1 MILPYEGQHSLVP
14 TEAIAKTEVAHQMHQ
29 TVSTNSQVATKPTQV
44 IERKKVSLPGL
55 KISTNN
61 LGINSILNPPKKQ
74 SDTLEAVLPDLAEN
88 FTHTELMAVWNS
100 YALDLKREKKDKL
113 YATLTGANPI
123 LTSDYQIT
131 LEISNSAQA
140 IDLEKEKVNLLGHLR
155 SSLKNYQITFNY
167 KISAVQKFANTDT
180 KSTFE
185 KLAEENPS
193 LHKFRKLFNLDIDF

>member
-14 TEAIAKTEVAHQMHQ
+14 TEPIAKTEVSHQSHQ
-29 TVSTNSQVATKPTQV
+29 VVSSTSQVATKPTQV
-44 IERKKVSLPGL
+44 IERKKVSMPGL

-155 SSLKNYQITFNY
+155 SSLKNYHITFNY

>member
-1 MILPYEGQHSLVP
+1 VILPYEGQHSLVP
-14 TEAIAKTEVAHQMHQ
+14 IEPVAKTEASHQVHQ
-29 TVSTNSQVATKPTQV
+29 TVSSTSQVAAKPTQV
-44 IERKKVSLPGL
+44 IERKKVSMPGL

-74 SDTLEAVLPDLAEN
+74 SETLEAVLPDLAEN

-113 YATLTGANPI
+113 YATLTGSNPI

-155 SSLKNYQITFNY
+155 SSLKNYKITFNY
-167 KISAVQKFANTDT
+167 KISTVQKFANTDT